1 VASDP
6 RHGEGGVKPAHL
18 AASYAA
24 QFADEEVAAAY
35 RHRPPY
41 PAEAFSFV
49 EPLLGPRPRR
59 VLELGAGTGD
69 FTIGLAPRV
78 ESLIAVEPSHPMLER
93 GRQRT
98 DASLPH
104 VEWIPV
110 AGEDYA
116 FDGRVS
122 AVVSAEAFHW
132 LDWHRVMPR
141 IATALAPGGY
151 LILVERRLA
160 SALPWERELRELI
173 TEYSTN
179 RDYVEYDLVT
189 ELTSRGLFTV
199 AGRAETDGVEHRQSV
214 ADYIESFHSRNG
226 FSRAR
231 LTTAHAREFDEK
243 LAGLLGPHCLD
254 GTVGLRVQ
262 ARLVWGWP
270 G

>member
-1 VASDP
+1 MASDP
-6 RHGEGGVKPAHL
+6 RHGKGGVKPAHL
-18 AASYAA
+18 APGYAA

-41 PAEAFSFV
+41 PPEAFSLV

-78 ESLIAVEPSHPMLER
+78 ETLIAIEPSLPMLAR
-93 GRQRT
+93 GRRRP
-98 DASLPH
+98 DASAPH
-104 VEWIPV
+104 VEWISI
-110 AGEDYA
+110 AAEEYA
-116 FDGRVS
+116 FDGRYS
-122 AVVSAEAFHW
+122 AVVAAEAFHW

-151 LILVERRLA
+151 LILAERTPA
-160 SALPWERELRELI
+160 SAVPWERPLCELI
-173 TEYSTN
+173 SEYSTN

-214 ADYIESFHSRNG
+214 PDYIESFHSRNG

-231 LTTAHAREFDEK
+231 LTAARAREFDEK
-243 LAGLLGPHCLD
+243 FETVLRPYRVD
-254 GTVGLRVQ
+254 GTVGVMVQ

>member
-1 VASDP
+1 MAGDP

-18 AASYAA
+18 AAGYAA
-24 QFADEEVAAAY
+24 QFGDEEVAAAY
-35 RHRPPY
+35 RHRAPY
-41 PAEAFSFV
+41 PPEAFSLV

-78 ESLIAVEPSHPMLER
+78 ESLIAIEPSPPMLAR
-93 GRQRT
+93 GRRRT
-98 DASLPH
+98 GASAPH
-104 VEWIPV
+104 VEWISI
-110 AGEDYA
+110 AAEDYA
-116 FDGRVS
+116 FDGRYS

-173 TEYSTN
+173 NEYSTN

-199 AGRAETDGVEHRQSV
+199 AGRAETDAVPHGQPV

-231 LTTAHAREFDEK
+231 LTTVHAREFDEK
-243 LAGLLGPHCLD
+243 LAALLGPCCPD
-254 GTVGLRVQ
+254 GTVGLMVQ
-262 ARLVWGWP
+262 ARLAWGR
-270 G
+270 